1 MPWRA
6 RALILCSQFKQIAE
20 SWADAAMLRL
30 PINVPGGR
38 PTLFGLVAVRPRA
51 AKAGG
56 EVILGALSS
65 PIAKHQDTEGLGV
78 LLRSGYAAKR
88 GADWPCRSFLHHAET
103 AGSGGE
109 SMKLLRY
116 GPAGQEKP
124 GVLHD
129 GKIRDLSGVIGDL
142 TGNALGRESLNR
154 LTSLDPATLPM
165 VEGNPRIGAPV
176 GLVPKFLGIGLNYR
190 DHAEETGMPIPEVP
204 IVFAKASSCVSG
216 PYDPVLAP
224 KAFQRMDYEVELA
237 VVIGTKAKHV
247 AEAGALG
254 HVAGYCICNDVSERS
269 LQKGGPG
276 EWIKAKSYDTFGP
289 LGPWLVTTDEIADP
303 QNLDL
308 ALDLNGTRMQTGS
321 TSTMIFGI
329 AALVAYISKFMTLM
343 PGDVI
348 TTGTPPGVGMARNP
362 RVFLKPGDEI
372 RATISGLGE
381 QRWTVVA
388 EG

>member
-1 MPWRA
+1 
-6 RALILCSQFKQIAE
+6 
-20 SWADAAMLRL
+20 
-30 PINVPGGR
+30 
-38 PTLFGLVAVRPRA
+38 
-51 AKAGG
+51 
-56 EVILGALSS
+56 
-65 PIAKHQDTEGLGV
+65 
-78 LLRSGYAAKR
+78 
-88 GADWPCRSFLHHAET
+88 
-103 AGSGGE
+103 
-109 SMKLLRY
+109 MKLLRY

-129 GKIRDLSGVIGDL
+129 GKIRDLSGVTGDL

-204 IVFAKASSCVSG
+204 IMFAKASSCVSG

-224 KAFQRMDYEVELA
+224 KTFQRMDYEVELA